1 MNHRDLVLAG
11 AKKAK
16 FKFLSL
22 PEELQDEVVEGLDGQ
37 TLTIEAARDLIRAR
51 GHSIGHDAVSG
62 YYRAVRRERRL
73 MEIHQAVGR
82 VIEQFADQPYEQAL
96 SSLVNVLIA
105 TAMSGLADGTVGI
118 RDVDLGKVLA
128 AVASAKAAERQGKT
142 APDGTADKPVKTGP
156 PNAEELKR
164 IRREIGL

>member
-1 MNHRDLVLAG
+1 MNHRELVLA
-11 AKKAK
+11 ADKKAK

-37 TLTIEAARDLIRAR
+37 TLTIEAARDLIRAK

-73 MEIHQAVGR
+73 LEVNQALGR
-82 VIEQFADQPYEQAL
+82 VIEQFADQPYDQAL

-105 TAMSGLADGTVGI
+105 TAMNGLADGSVGI
-118 RDVDLGKVLA
+118 KDVDLGKVLA
-128 AVASAKAAERQGKT
+128 AVGGKAQQQKGKAAEASTEEQPGK
-142 APDGTADKPVKTGP
+142 KGP
-156 PNAEELKR
+156 PNAEDLKR
-164 IRREIGL
+164 IRQEIGL